1 MTATEGVTL
10 TYYTDSYSFGSE
22 QGATSFKDTY
32 ICKAGE
38 QSYLQYVWR
47 AGSKL
52 YIEIS
57 GGGENAEVIFSR
69 LAYMPTGMNGEI
81 IGSFESSNERLNT
94 LWQKALNTVVLCVR
108 DNPMDCPDRERSI
121 YAGDVSNEGS
131 VLLYTYDEAGLQMV
145 KKMLL
150 SYMGWI
156 RENYVIPS

>member
-1 MTATEGVTL
+1 MQRKMTE
-10 TYYTDSYSFGSE
+10 E
-22 QGATSFKDTY
+22 
-32 ICKAGE
+32 
-38 QSYLQYVWR
+38 
-47 AGSKL
+47 
-52 YIEIS
+52 
-57 GGGENAEVIFSR
+57 
-69 LAYMPTGMNGEI
+69 EI

-156 RENYVIPS
+156 RENYMIPS